1 MEDSQ
6 FARIAKALADPRR
19 FEIFRVITAVREM
32 SCGAIAE
39 RFPIG
44 QSTVSHHLKVLADAG
59 LVEVRRE
66 GQNGYFMPRAEIVD
80 AYVETLRRKL
90 PFAGPKTSAKAHPTE
105 R

>member
-1 MEDSQ
+1 MKLG
-6 FARIAKALADPRR
+6 IAGIVSEWSTIDAA
-19 FEIFRVITAVREM
+19 
-32 SCGAIAE
+32 GAE
-39 RFPIG
+39 RVRAHGFRG
-44 QSTVSHHLKVLADAG
+44 VSIFFSKPLEADLAKVRQLKTLLADAG

-66 GQNGYFMPRAEIVD
+66 GQNGYFMARAEIVD